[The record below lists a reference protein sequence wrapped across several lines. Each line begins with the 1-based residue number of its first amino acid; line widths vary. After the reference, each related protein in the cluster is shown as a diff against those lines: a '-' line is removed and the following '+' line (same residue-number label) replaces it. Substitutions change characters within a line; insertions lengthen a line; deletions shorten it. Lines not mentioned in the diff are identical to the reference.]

1 MRRQSYKFE
10 LYIFGIFILNPSC
23 VELFLQIW
31 LVEGELYT
39 SILLSLRHEIHN
51 SKYDMKLK
59 LELVIDLDR
68 RI

>member
-10 LYIFGIFILNPSC
+10 LYIFGIFILNPLC

-39 SILLSLRHEIHN
+39 SVLLSLRHEIHN